1 MKTKTKVFLISGI
14 AMIVVNFTIETLY
27 PMIYNE
33 YLNSIEECSPF
44 RINGALVNSTTA
56 REKIDKLLDLQQQN
70 PAALEAMKQECES
83 KTSPINL
90 VILGWTSLALL
101 LAGIALIIVAV
112 VMIIKDKRE
121 KRGRQQQTAKEEDK
135 EF

>member
-1 MKTKTKVFLISGI
+1 MKTKTKAFLISGI

-56 REKIDKLLDLQQQN
+56 REKIDKLLELQQQN

-101 LAGIALIIVAV
+101 LAGIALIIVAI
-112 VMIIKDKRE
+112 VMIIKDR
-121 KRGRQQQTAKEEDK
+121 RSTRRQQQNQRQQQ
-135 EF
+135 

>member
-1 MKTKTKVFLISGI
+1 MKTKTKVFLLSGI

-33 YLNSIEECSPF
+33 YLNSIEGCSPF

-56 REKIDKLLDLQQQN
+56 REKIDKLLELQQQN

-83 KTSPINL
+83 KTSPNNL

-101 LAGIALIIVAV
+101 LAGIALIIVAI
-112 VMIIKDKRE
+112 VMIIKDR
-121 KRGRQQQTAKEEDK
+121 RSTRRQQQNQRQQQ
-135 EF
+135 

>member
-1 MKTKTKVFLISGI
+1 MKPKTKVFLLSGI

-27 PMIYNE
+27 PRIYNE

-56 REKIDKLLDLQQQN
+56 REKIDKLLELQQQN
-70 PAALEAMKQECES
+70 PAALEAMKQECKS

-101 LAGIALIIVAV
+101 LAGIALIIVAI
-112 VMIIKDKRE
+112 VMIIKDR
-121 KRGRQQQTAKEEDK
+121 RSTRRQQQNQRQQQ
-135 EF
+135 

>member
-44 RINGALVNSTTA
+44 RINDALVNSTTA
-56 REKIDKLLDLQQQN
+56 REKIDKLLELQQQN

-101 LAGIALIIVAV
+101 LAGIALIIVAI
-112 VMIIKDKRE
+112 VMIIKDR
-121 KRGRQQQTAKEEDK
+121 RNTRRQQQNQRQQQ
-135 EF
+135 

>member
-1 MKTKTKVFLISGI
+1 
-14 AMIVVNFTIETLY
+14 MIVVNFTIETLY

-33 YLNSIEECSPF
+33 YLNSIEECSPS
-44 RINGALVNSTTA
+44 RINAALVNSTTA
-56 REKIDKLLDLQQQN
+56 REKIDKLLELQQQN

-101 LAGIALIIVAV
+101 LAGIALIIVAI
-112 VMIIKDKRE
+112 VMIIKDR
-121 KRGRQQQTAKEEDK
+121 RSTRRQQQNQRQQQ
-135 EF
+135 

>member
-1 MKTKTKVFLISGI
+1 MKTKTKAFLISGI

-56 REKIDKLLDLQQQN
+56 REKIDKLLELQQQN
-70 PAALEAMKQECES
+70 PAALEAIKQECES

-101 LAGIALIIVAV
+101 LAGISLIIVAI
-112 VMIIKDKRE
+112 VMIIKDR
-121 KRGRQQQTAKEEDK
+121 RSTRRQQQNQRQQQ
-135 EF
+135 

>member
-56 REKIDKLLDLQQQN
+56 REKIDKLLELQQQN

-101 LAGIALIIVAV
+101 LAGIALIIVAI
-112 VMIIKDKRE
+112 VMIIKDR
-121 KRGRQQQTAKEEDK
+121 RSTRRQQQNQRQQQ
-135 EF
+135 

>member
-1 MKTKTKVFLISGI
+1 MKTKTKAFLISGI

-56 REKIDKLLDLQQQN
+56 REKIDKLLELQQQN
-70 PAALEAMKQECES
+70 PAALEAIKQECES

-101 LAGIALIIVAV
+101 LAGIALIIVAI
-112 VMIIKDKRE
+112 VMIIKDR
-121 KRGRQQQTAKEEDK
+121 RSTRRQQQNQRQQQ
-135 EF
+135 

>member
-1 MKTKTKVFLISGI
+1 MKTKTKVFLLSGI
-14 AMIVVNFTIETLY
+14 AMIMVNFTIETLY

-56 REKIDKLLDLQQQN
+56 GEKIDKLLELQQQN

-101 LAGIALIIVAV
+101 LAGIALIIVAI
-112 VMIIKDKRE
+112 VMIIKDR
-121 KRGRQQQTAKEEDK
+121 RSTRRQQQNQRQQQ
-135 EF
+135 

>member
-1 MKTKTKVFLISGI
+1 MKTKTKAFLISGI

-56 REKIDKLLDLQQQN
+56 REKIDKLLELQQQN

-101 LAGIALIIVAV
+101 LAGIALIIVAI
-112 VMIIKDKRE
+112 VMIIKDRSI
-121 KRGRQQQTAKEEDK
+121 RRQQQNQRQQQ
-135 EF
+135 